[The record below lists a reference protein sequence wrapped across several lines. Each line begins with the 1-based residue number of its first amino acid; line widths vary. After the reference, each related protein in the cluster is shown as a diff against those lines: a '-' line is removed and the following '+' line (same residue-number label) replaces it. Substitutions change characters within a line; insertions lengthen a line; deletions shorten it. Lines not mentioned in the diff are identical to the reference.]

1 MDIKQFKDSLV
12 DIETSAL
19 ELSIGNFEEDKF
31 ESDCLHIAQV
41 ARELFVKIQ
50 EKE

>member
-1 MDIKQFKDSLV
+1 M
-12 DIETSAL
+12 T
-19 ELSIGNFEEDKF
+19 ELQMIRASIPMQYKKVQE
-31 ESDCLHIAQV
+31 DCLHIAQV